1 MQCGSLGILLK
12 LLGLIVPTIRGIEM
26 MDARECRRW
35 MVSHPCQAGGFE
47 LGLLA
52 KVHVLISM
60 LSKML
65 ARMAPDFDHAAVRVG
80 DA

>member
-1 MQCGSLGILLK
+1 
-12 LLGLIVPTIRGIEM
+12 
-26 MDARECRRW
+26 